1 MFPGQEQSA
10 LKSHKK
16 AMHHEIVET
25 PCPECGKVFL
35 SAFKMK
41 YHLSTAHNTATEGKL
56 HLTMAHNLG
65 VWKSYGQRLAQCF
78 SFNFFQTSKK
88 SCLFR
93 NFFVIISDWDCPKC
107 SKSFKFKVKQAVQS
121 KKKHLETHEAHKFV
135 CELCNKS
142 FRRRGSYEAHMNV
155 HSGDLNYKCDDCNKV
170 S

>member
-56 HLTMAHNLG
+56 HLTMSHNLG
-65 VWKSYGQRLAQCF
+65 VWKSYGQRLVQCF

-88 SCLFR
+88 VYFVFFFCNYFR
-93 NFFVIISDWDCPKC
+93 LGLPQVLKVIQIESDTRCTI
-107 SKSFKFKVKQAVQS
+107 
-121 KKKHLETHEAHKFV
+121 KKEAFG
-135 CELCNKS
+135 NS
-142 FRRRGSYEAHMNV
+142 
-155 HSGDLNYKCDDCNKV
+155 
-170 S
+170 